1 MKFTTGEQN
10 LAKKYNLDLTRVG
23 DPAVFT
29 ATNPFSGVQVKLN
42 ALGASSY
49 SLTMQKYQ
57 DIHYGRSTNVA
68 EADRLKY
75 LFLKLFPD
83 EYMDLLD

>member
-10 LAKKYNLDLTRVG
+10 LARKHNLDLTKVG
-23 DPAVFT
+23 EPAMCT
-29 ATNPFSGVQVKLN
+29 ATNPFSGVQVDLN
-42 ALGASSY
+42 ELGGALYA
-49 SLTMQKYQ
+49 LTMKKYQ